1 MAVDYSGLQQ
11 SQTMLEQA
19 KLQEAGAVS
28 KGLEEGFKP
37 LQKQL
42 ELVAEKKEKREA
54 QLKLD
59 QGKAIEYM
67 QEMADTSGLLGQYE
81 PIVTELAKDVKFE
94 LNAIAQDESLNSF
107 EKSAKYREVV
117 QGFNKKASRFARE
130 QELTTAFNEAFA
142 TGKLSDAIDPNSDD
156 YKIAAALSNG
166 KYEVNKDGT
175 YIIEGVAG
183 KIDSKRLK
191 EIYLPLKTV
200 DANEVSKTIGD
211 IGANAKN
218 ANQIEV
224 ELRNLA
230 TEIGTIDAGK
240 EFLIDGGFMDF
251 EGLEKEMEGIKEK
264 DQLNWL
270 RNKIVEKG
278 KGIANYVFLE
288 KQPPV
293 IPLGDAGVM
302 AVDYYNTLADAVQN
316 KNWSALVNMDYLGG
330 KITSA
335 EEVDGRLVLSF
346 LDKSGRTYSTKNKE
360 LNIDGGGFKIND
372 EFLRNLGN
380 ALIENGEGTATHL
393 QKVQSEFIR
402 LLNTPTVSDNGDDEE
417 VEELED
423 DAIDS
428 NENEMKAGE
437 YPEEF
442 NQLST
447 TAITGGDKIREA
459 FKKYGLVASN
469 TGQRRDYADK
479 YGGTITL
486 QNLAKFAFDRGG
498 REEYN
503 TNLTTKSDEMT
514 NKVDILKDYNSASST
529 EKADETTYDINEV
542 KKIMKT
548 NKLGN
553 FPGTDYFTKKDL
565 ALINYL
571 KAGFKK
577 ENLDSDL
584 ALIDGQFN

>member
-42 ELVAEKKEKREA
+42 ESIAEKKEKREA

-81 PIVTELAKDVKFE
+81 PIITELAKDVKFE

-117 QGFNKKASRFARE
+117 QRFNKKASRFARE

-142 TGKLSDAIDPNSDD
+142 TGKLSDAINPNSDD

-166 KYEVNKDGT
+166 YYKVNKDGT
-175 YIIEGVAG
+175 YTILSEDKKTPLDLEDSFV
-183 KIDSKRLK
+183 DSKRLK

-211 IGANAKN
+211 IGASAKN

-302 AVDYYNTLADAVQN
+302 AADYYNTLADAVQN
-316 KNWSALVNMDYLGG
+316 GNWNALVNMDYLGG

-335 EEVDGRLVLSF
+335 QEVNGRLVLSF
-346 LDKSGRTYSTKNKE
+346 LDKSGRTYNTTDKE
-360 LNIDGGGFKIND
+360 LGIEGGGFKIND
-372 EFLRNLGN
+372 RAFLRNLGN

-402 LLNTPTVSDNGDDEE
+402 LLNTPTTTTTTTTTRPINEDPDVQFSGYSTEEPAMDSFSGIKQVHDSSLGGKKHGEPFTFTEMKKHRGARWRWLRKQMPGSQFKYGE
-417 VEELED
+417 VELLDDMLSED
-423 DAIDS
+423 
-428 NENEMKAGE
+428 
-437 YPEEF
+437 
-442 NQLST
+442 
-447 TAITGGDKIREA
+447 
-459 FKKYGLVASN
+459 YG
-469 TGQRRDYADK
+469 
-479 YGGTITL
+479 
-486 QNLAKFAFDRGG
+486 
-498 REEYN
+498 
-503 TNLTTKSDEMT
+503 
-514 NKVDILKDYNSASST
+514 
-529 EKADETTYDINEV
+529 
-542 KKIMKT
+542 
-548 NKLGN
+548 
-553 FPGTDYFTKKDL
+553 
-565 ALINYL
+565 
-571 KAGFKK
+571 
-577 ENLDSDL
+577 
-584 ALIDGQFN
+584 